1 MRALGPQSV
10 SSFLKI
16 ALDVVYVGAVSV
28 AAIAG
33 PIILS
38 LLIATPFTNSPL
50 SLKFSGQTW
59 VSPFSTS
66 SLIAVLVGV
75 ETYVVCLVFVLNR
88 IRRVVETLVLGDPF
102 RPENVDRL
110 RWIGAG
116 LIVLELATDALRWL
130 LAQLAQSNP
139 TRHPGESW
147 FNPTAWFAVLVV
159 FVLAE
164 VFREGARLRQEAE
177 LTI

>member
-16 ALDVVYVGAVSV
+16 ALDVVYVAAVGVSSV
-28 AAIAG
+28 VGPMVIA
-33 PIILS
+33 
-38 LLIATPFTNSPL
+38 LLVATPFMHSPL
-50 SLKFSGQTW
+50 QFKLSGQVW
-59 VSPFSTS
+59 ASPFSNGT
-66 SLIAVLVGV
+66 LVALMVGV
-75 ETYVVCLVFVLNR
+75 EIYVVFLVLVLNR
-88 IRRVVETLVLGDPF
+88 IRRIVDTLIMGDPF
-102 RPENVDRL
+102 RPENVSRL

-116 LIVLELATDALRWL
+116 LVVLEIATDGLRWL
-130 LAQLAQSNP
+130 VAHLPQSHP
-139 TRHPGESW
+139 TTRAGESW
-147 FNPTAWFAVLVV
+147 LNPTAWFAVLVV